1 MLNLQDDTKS
11 NFLDVGSSMTEREL
25 INNALKSGNTLLAL
39 TMSAEG
45 VKNKPYLDSAGRYHM
60 GIGYDIPSKSP
71 QEIRQDLQAIGVSS
85 DKIRHFMKTLADGNP
100 EIELTNKQSVLL
112 ADRYYSKFEKV
123 LEQKYGEQ
131 WHKFSDEV
139 KSGLL
144 YKAYNMG
151 PNNLPK
157 TLIAELSNGNVFDL
171 ERQSLATYRQDFS
184 VASDLGNL
192 NVKVRIP
199 DLINAYLTSASMN
212 SEVLGVVL
220 NNPQQ
225 LDKEAKAFKDE
236 VVKQVN
242 AKLKEMADSGTLK
255 AGHLYSLKDL
265 GIKTPAIKK
274 LSEMDSYKEGIALA
288 KEHYQEKLLNKE
300 NEKNTEKDIVPN
312 ATSQISDEIKQ
323 DVVNVNIPTVSDDK
337 IYALSDV
344 IVLSDN
350 KDLTQMDIIEISD
363 EHKLDVVNET
373 NHSKNIPLSR
383 GGELLA
389 YLQDKMLKIST
400 NIKDMQDKH
409 LAQSASN
416 TEENV
421 IESAK
426 AIKQGQV
433 KNVNFDSNISVA
445 SGLASASLAVSR
457 SVEVAPFLT
466 NDKKVELN
474 KINQDDLKL
483 DSNSISRP
491 AGKTEVLE
499 KKDIAPSYQPNPSPT
514 GFAPIN
520 ADKEVWTTEYAQK
533 AKEQDIAEKKALNE
547 DGLLDDVTK
556 INSKDTIE
564 QFNKHLDS
572 KVGLG
577 NTQKEL
583 EPWAGPTSAF

>member
-11 NFLDVGSSMTEREL
+11 NFLDVGSSMTEKEL

-85 DKIRHFMKTLADGNP
+85 DKIRHFMKTLAEGKP

-123 LEQKYGEQ
+123 LEQKYGEE
-131 WHKFSDEV
+131 WHNFSDEV

-157 TLIAELSNGNVFDL
+157 TLISELSNGNVFDL

-184 VASDLGNL
+184 VSSDLGNV

-199 DLINAYLTSASMN
+199 DLRNAYLTSASMN

-225 LDKEAKAFKDE
+225 LDKEAKLFKDE
-236 VVKQVN
+236 VIKQVN
-242 AKLKEMADSGTLK
+242 AKLQEMADSGTLK

-265 GIKTPAIKK
+265 GIKTPSIKK
-274 LSEMDSYKEGIALA
+274 LSEMETYKEGIVLA

-300 NEKNTEKDIVPN
+300 NEKTAERDIVPN
-312 ATSQISDEIKQ
+312 ATSDVSNETKQ
-323 DVVNVNIPTVSDDK
+323 DNSVVSDNK
-337 IYALSDV
+337 IYAVSDANA
-344 IVLSDN
+344 LNND

-363 EHKLDVVNET
+363 EHKLDVANET
-373 NHSKNIPLSR
+373 NHSKDIPLSR

-400 NIKDMQDKH
+400 NIKDIQEKR
-409 LAQSASN
+409 LAQATPN
-416 TEENV
+416 KDEENV
-421 IESAK
+421 VDNDKSVEQEQAK
-426 AIKQGQV
+426 EV
-433 KNVNFDSNISVA
+433 KFDPNISVA
-445 SGLASASLAVSR
+445 SVSLDVSR
-457 SVEVAPFLT
+457 SVEVAPFL
-466 NDKKVELN
+466 NNANKVELN
-474 KINQDDLKL
+474 KIDQEDLKL
-483 DSNSISRP
+483 DSNSVSKP
-491 AGKTEVLE
+491 AGKTEVLD
-499 KKDIAPSYQPNPSPT
+499 KKDITPAYQPNPSPT
-514 GFAPIN
+514 GFAPIRS
-520 ADKEVWTTEYAQK
+520 DKEVWTTEYAQK
-533 AKEQDIAEKKALNE
+533 AKEQDMAEKKSLND

-556 INSKDTIE
+556 INAKETIE

-572 KVGLG
+572 KAELE
-577 NTQKEL
+577 NAQKEP
-583 EPWAGPTSAF
+583 EPWTGPTSTF

>member
-11 NFLDVGSSMTEREL
+11 NFLDVGSSMTEKEL

-45 VKNKPYLDSAGRYHM
+45 VKNKPYLDTAGRYHM

-71 QEIRQDLQAIGVSS
+71 QELRQDLQAIGVSS
-85 DKIRHFMKTLADGNP
+85 DKIRHFMKTLAEGKP
-100 EIELTNKQSVLL
+100 ELELTNKQSVLL

-131 WHKFSDEV
+131 WHNFSDEV

-144 YKAYNMG
+144 YKAYNIG

-157 TLIAELSNGNVFDL
+157 TLIAELNNGNVFDL

-184 VASDLGNL
+184 VSSDLGNV

-199 DLINAYLTSASMN
+199 DLRNAYLTSASMN

-225 LDKEAKAFKDE
+225 LDKEAKLFKDE
-236 VVKQVN
+236 VIKQVN
-242 AKLKEMADSGTLK
+242 AKLQEMADSGTLK

-265 GIKTPAIKK
+265 GIKTPSIKK
-274 LSEMDSYKEGIALA
+274 LSEMESYKEGIALA

-300 NEKNTEKDIVPN
+300 NEKISEKDIVPN
-312 ATSQISDEIKQ
+312 ATSDISNEIKQ
-323 DVVNVNIPTVSDDK
+323 DNT
-337 IYALSDV
+337 A
-344 IVLSDN
+344 LSDN
-350 KDLTQMDIIEISD
+350 KIYAVSDANVLSNDKDLAQMDIIEISD
-363 EHKLDVVNET
+363 EHKLDVANET
-373 NHSKNIPLSR
+373 NHSKDIPLSR

-400 NIKDMQDKH
+400 NIKDIQEKR
-409 LAQSASN
+409 LVQATSN
-416 TEENV
+416 KDEENV
-421 IESAK
+421 VDNDKAVEQDLAK
-426 AIKQGQV
+426 EV
-433 KNVNFDSNISVA
+433 KFDPNISVA
-445 SGLASASLAVSR
+445 SVSLEVSR
-457 SVEVAPFLT
+457 AVEVAPFL
-466 NDKKVELN
+466 NNANKVELN

-483 DSNSISRP
+483 DSDNVSKP
-491 AGKTEVLE
+491 AGKSEILE
-499 KKDIAPSYQPNPSPT
+499 KKDITPSYQPNPSPT

-556 INSKDTIE
+556 INAKDTIN

-572 KVGLG
+572 KVELE
-577 NTQKEL
+577 NAQKEP
-583 EPWAGPTSAF
+583 EPWTGPTSTF

>member
-11 NFLDVGSSMTEREL
+11 NFLDVGSSMTEKEL

-71 QEIRQDLQAIGVSS
+71 QELRQDLQAIGVSS
-85 DKIRHFMKTLADGNP
+85 DKIRHFMKTLAEGKP

-131 WHKFSDEV
+131 WHNFSDEV

-157 TLIAELSNGNVFDL
+157 TLIAELNNGNVFDL

-184 VASDLGNL
+184 VSSDLGNV

-199 DLINAYLTSASMN
+199 DLRNAYLTSASMN

-225 LDKEAKAFKDE
+225 LDKEAKLFKDE
-236 VVKQVN
+236 VIKQVN
-242 AKLKEMADSGTLK
+242 AKLQEMADSGTLK

-265 GIKTPAIKK
+265 GIKTPSIKK
-274 LSEMDSYKEGIALA
+274 LSEMESYKEGIALA

-300 NEKNTEKDIVPN
+300 NEKISEKDIVPN
-312 ATSQISDEIKQ
+312 ATSDISNEIKQ
-323 DVVNVNIPTVSDDK
+323 DNT
-337 IYALSDV
+337 A
-344 IVLSDN
+344 LSDN
-350 KDLTQMDIIEISD
+350 KIYAVSDANVLSNDKDLAQMDIIEISD
-363 EHKLDVVNET
+363 EHKLDVANET
-373 NHSKNIPLSR
+373 NHSKDIPLSR

-400 NIKDMQDKH
+400 NIKDIQEKR
-409 LAQSASN
+409 LVQATSN
-416 TEENV
+416 KDEENV
-421 IESAK
+421 VDNDKAVEQEQAK
-426 AIKQGQV
+426 EV
-433 KNVNFDSNISVA
+433 KFDPNISVA
-445 SGLASASLAVSR
+445 SVSLDVSR
-457 SVEVAPFLT
+457 AVEVAPFL
-466 NDKKVELN
+466 NNANKVELN
-474 KINQDDLKL
+474 KINQEDLKL
-483 DSNSISRP
+483 DSDNVSKP
-491 AGKTEVLE
+491 AGKSEILE
-499 KKDIAPSYQPNPSPT
+499 KKDITPSYQPNPSPT

-556 INSKDTIE
+556 INAKDTIN

-572 KVGLG
+572 KVELE
-577 NTQKEL
+577 NAQKEP
-583 EPWAGPTSAF
+583 EPWTGPTSTF

>member
-11 NFLDVGSSMTEREL
+11 NFLDVGSSMTEKEL

-71 QEIRQDLQAIGVSS
+71 QELRQDLQAIGVSS
-85 DKIRHFMKTLADGNP
+85 DKIRHFMKTLAEGKP

-131 WHKFSDEV
+131 WHNFSDEV

-157 TLIAELSNGNVFDL
+157 TLIAELNNGNVFDL

-184 VASDLGNL
+184 VSSDLGNV

-199 DLINAYLTSASMN
+199 DLRNAYLTSASMN

-225 LDKEAKAFKDE
+225 LDKEAKLFKDE
-236 VVKQVN
+236 VIKQVN
-242 AKLKEMADSGTLK
+242 AKLQEMADSGTLK

-265 GIKTPAIKK
+265 GIKTPSIKK
-274 LSEMDSYKEGIALA
+274 LSEMESYKEGIALA

-300 NEKNTEKDIVPN
+300 NEKISEKDIVPN
-312 ATSQISDEIKQ
+312 ATSDISNEIKQ
-323 DVVNVNIPTVSDDK
+323 DNT
-337 IYALSDV
+337 A
-344 IVLSDN
+344 LSDN
-350 KDLTQMDIIEISD
+350 KIYAVSDANVLSNDKDLAQMDIIEISD
-363 EHKLDVVNET
+363 EHKLDVANET
-373 NHSKNIPLSR
+373 NHSKDIPLSR

-400 NIKDMQDKH
+400 NIKDIQEKR
-409 LAQSASN
+409 LVQATSN
-416 TEENV
+416 KDEENV
-421 IESAK
+421 VDNDKAVEQEQAK
-426 AIKQGQV
+426 EV
-433 KNVNFDSNISVA
+433 KFDPNISVA
-445 SGLASASLAVSR
+445 SVSLDVSR
-457 SVEVAPFLT
+457 AVEVAPFL
-466 NDKKVELN
+466 NNANKVELN
-474 KINQDDLKL
+474 KINQEDLKL
-483 DSNSISRP
+483 DSDNVSKP
-491 AGKTEVLE
+491 AGKSEILE
-499 KKDIAPSYQPNPSPT
+499 KKDITPSYQPNPSPT
-514 GFAPIN
+514 GSAPIN

-556 INSKDTIE
+556 INAKDTIN

-572 KVGLG
+572 KVELE
-577 NTQKEL
+577 NAQKEP
-583 EPWAGPTSAF
+583 EPWTGPTSTF

>member
-11 NFLDVGSSMTEREL
+11 NFLDVGSSMTEKEL

-45 VKNKPYLDSAGRYHM
+45 VKNKPYLDTAGRYHM

-71 QEIRQDLQAIGVSS
+71 QELRQDLQAIGVSS
-85 DKIRHFMKTLADGNP
+85 DKIRHFMKTLAEGKP

-131 WHKFSDEV
+131 WHNFSDEV

-157 TLIAELSNGNVFDL
+157 TLIAELNNGNVFDL

-184 VASDLGNL
+184 VSSDLGNV

-199 DLINAYLTSASMN
+199 DLRNAYLTSASMN

-225 LDKEAKAFKDE
+225 LDKEAKLFKDE
-236 VVKQVN
+236 VIKQVN
-242 AKLKEMADSGTLK
+242 AKLQEMADSGTLK

-265 GIKTPAIKK
+265 GIKTPSIKK
-274 LSEMDSYKEGIALA
+274 LSEMESYKEGIALA

-300 NEKNTEKDIVPN
+300 NEKISEKDIVPN
-312 ATSQISDEIKQ
+312 ATSDISNEIKQ
-323 DVVNVNIPTVSDDK
+323 DNT
-337 IYALSDV
+337 A
-344 IVLSDN
+344 LSDN
-350 KDLTQMDIIEISD
+350 KIYAVSDANVLDNNKDLAQMDIIEISD
-363 EHKLDVVNET
+363 EHKLDVANET
-373 NHSKNIPLSR
+373 NHSKDIPLSR

-400 NIKDMQDKH
+400 NIKDIQEKR
-409 LAQSASN
+409 LVQSTSN
-416 TEENV
+416 KDEENV
-421 IESAK
+421 VDNDKTVEQELAK
-426 AIKQGQV
+426 EV
-433 KNVNFDSNISVA
+433 KFDPNISVA
-445 SGLASASLAVSR
+445 SVSLDVSR
-457 SVEVAPFLT
+457 AVEVAPFL
-466 NDKKVELN
+466 NNVNKVELN
-474 KINQDDLKL
+474 KINQEDLKL
-483 DSNSISRP
+483 DSDNVSKP
-491 AGKTEVLE
+491 AGKSEILE
-499 KKDIAPSYQPNPSPT
+499 KKDITPSYQPNPSPT

-556 INSKDTIE
+556 INAKDTIN

-572 KVGLG
+572 KVELE
-577 NTQKEL
+577 NAQKEP
-583 EPWAGPTSAF
+583 EPWTGPTSTF

>member
-11 NFLDVGSSMTEREL
+11 NFLDVGSSMTEKEL

-45 VKNKPYLDSAGRYHM
+45 VKNKPYLDTAGRYHI

-71 QEIRQDLQAIGVSS
+71 QELRQDLQAIGVSS
-85 DKIRHFMKTLADGNP
+85 DKIRHFMKTLAEGKP

-131 WHKFSDEV
+131 WHNFSDEV

-157 TLIAELSNGNVFDL
+157 TLIAELNNGNVFDL

-184 VASDLGNL
+184 VSSDLGNV

-199 DLINAYLTSASMN
+199 DLRNAYLTSASMN

-225 LDKEAKAFKDE
+225 LDKEAKLFKDE
-236 VVKQVN
+236 VIKQVN
-242 AKLKEMADSGTLK
+242 AKLQEMADSGTLK

-265 GIKTPAIKK
+265 GIKTPSIKK
-274 LSEMDSYKEGIALA
+274 LSEMESYKEGIALA

-300 NEKNTEKDIVPN
+300 NEKISEKDIVPN
-312 ATSQISDEIKQ
+312 ATSDISNETKQ
-323 DVVNVNIPTVSDDK
+323 DNST
-337 IYALSDV
+337 
-344 IVLSDN
+344 LSDN
-350 KDLTQMDIIEISD
+350 KIYAVSDANVLDNNKDLAQMDIIEISD
-363 EHKLDVVNET
+363 EHKLDVANET
-373 NHSKNIPLSR
+373 NHSKDIPLSR

-400 NIKDMQDKH
+400 NIKDIQEKR
-409 LAQSASN
+409 LVQSASN
-416 TEENV
+416 KDEENV
-421 IESAK
+421 VDNDKSAEQDLAK
-426 AIKQGQV
+426 EV
-433 KNVNFDSNISVA
+433 KFDPNISVA
-445 SGLASASLAVSR
+445 SVSLDVSR
-457 SVEVAPFLT
+457 AVEVAPFL
-466 NDKKVELN
+466 NNANKVELN
-474 KINQDDLKL
+474 KINQEDLKL
-483 DSNSISRP
+483 DSDNVSKP
-491 AGKTEVLE
+491 AGKSEILE
-499 KKDIAPSYQPNPSPT
+499 KKDITPSYQPNPSPT

-556 INSKDTIE
+556 INAKDTIN

-572 KVGLG
+572 KVELE
-577 NTQKEL
+577 NAQKEP
-583 EPWAGPTSAF
+583 EPWTGPTSTF

>member
-11 NFLDVGSSMTEREL
+11 NFLDVGSSMTEKEL

-45 VKNKPYLDSAGRYHM
+45 VKNKPYLDTGGRYHI

-71 QEIRQDLQAIGVSS
+71 QELRQDLQAIGVSS
-85 DKIRHFMKTLADGNP
+85 DKIRHFMKTLAEGKP

-131 WHKFSDEV
+131 WHNFSDEV

-157 TLIAELSNGNVFDL
+157 TLIAELNNGNVFDL

-184 VASDLGNL
+184 VSSDLGNV

-199 DLINAYLTSASMN
+199 DLRNAYLTSASMN

-225 LDKEAKAFKDE
+225 LDKEAKLFKDE
-236 VVKQVN
+236 VIKQVN
-242 AKLKEMADSGTLK
+242 AKLQEMADSGTLK

-265 GIKTPAIKK
+265 GIKTPSIKK
-274 LSEMDSYKEGIALA
+274 LSEMESYKEGIALA

-300 NEKNTEKDIVPN
+300 NEKISEKDIVPN
-312 ATSQISDEIKQ
+312 ATSDISNETKQ
-323 DVVNVNIPTVSDDK
+323 DNST
-337 IYALSDV
+337 
-344 IVLSDN
+344 LSDN
-350 KDLTQMDIIEISD
+350 KIYAVSDANVLDNNKDLAQMDIIEISD
-363 EHKLDVVNET
+363 EHKLDVANET
-373 NHSKNIPLSR
+373 NHSKDIPLSR

-400 NIKDMQDKH
+400 NIKDIQEKR
-409 LAQSASN
+409 LVQSASN
-416 TEENV
+416 KDEENV
-421 IESAK
+421 VDNDKSAEQDLAK
-426 AIKQGQV
+426 EV
-433 KNVNFDSNISVA
+433 KFDPNISVA
-445 SGLASASLAVSR
+445 SVSLDVSR
-457 SVEVAPFLT
+457 AVEVAPFL
-466 NDKKVELN
+466 NNANKVELN
-474 KINQDDLKL
+474 KINQEDLKL
-483 DSNSISRP
+483 DSDNVSKP
-491 AGKTEVLE
+491 AGKSEILE
-499 KKDIAPSYQPNPSPT
+499 KKDITPSYQPNPSPT

-556 INSKDTIE
+556 INAKDTIN

-572 KVGLG
+572 KVELE
-577 NTQKEL
+577 NAQKEP
-583 EPWAGPTSAF
+583 EPWTGPTSTF

>member
-11 NFLDVGSSMTEREL
+11 NFLDVGSSMTEKEL

-39 TMSAEG
+39 TMSTEG

-71 QEIRQDLQAIGVSS
+71 QVIRQDLQAIGVSS
-85 DKIRHFMKTLADGNP
+85 DKIRHFMKTLAEGKP

-131 WHKFSDEV
+131 WQHFSDEV

-157 TLIAELSNGNVFDL
+157 TLISELSNGNVFDL

-184 VASDLGNL
+184 VSSDLGNV

-199 DLINAYLTSASMN
+199 DLRNAYLTSASMN

-225 LDKEAKAFKDE
+225 LDKEAKLFKDE
-236 VVKQVN
+236 VIKQVN
-242 AKLKEMADSGTLK
+242 AKLQEMADSGTLK

-265 GIKTPAIKK
+265 GIKTPSIKK
-274 LSEMDSYKEGIALA
+274 LSEMEIYKEGIALA

-300 NEKNTEKDIVPN
+300 NEKTAEKDIVPN
-312 ATSQISDEIKQ
+312 ATSDVSNETKQ
-323 DVVNVNIPTVSDDK
+323 DNSIVSDNK
-337 IYALSDV
+337 IYAVSDAN
-344 IVLSDN
+344 LLDN
-350 KDLTQMDIIEISD
+350 DKDLTQMDIIEISD
-363 EHKLDVVNET
+363 EHKLDVANET
-373 NHSKNIPLSR
+373 NHSKDIPLSR

-400 NIKDMQDKH
+400 NIKDIQEKR
-409 LAQSASN
+409 LAQATPN
-416 TEENV
+416 KDEENV
-421 IESAK
+421 VDNDKSVKQEQAK
-426 AIKQGQV
+426 EV
-433 KNVNFDSNISVA
+433 KFDPNISVA
-445 SGLASASLAVSR
+445 SVSLDVSR
-457 SVEVAPFLT
+457 SVEVAPFL
-466 NDKKVELN
+466 NNANKVELN
-474 KINQDDLKL
+474 KIDQEDLKL
-483 DSNSISRP
+483 DSNSVSKP
-491 AGKTEVLE
+491 AGKTEVLD
-499 KKDIAPSYQPNPSPT
+499 KKDIMPAYQPNPSPT
-514 GFAPIN
+514 GFAPIRS
-520 ADKEVWTTEYAQK
+520 DKEVWTTEYAQK
-533 AKEQDIAEKKALNE
+533 AKEQDMAEKKSLND

-556 INSKDTIE
+556 INAKETIE

-572 KVGLG
+572 KAELE
-577 NTQKEL
+577 NTQKEP
-583 EPWAGPTSAF
+583 EPWTRPTSTF

>member
-11 NFLDVGSSMTEREL
+11 NFLDVGSSMTEKEL

-45 VKNKPYLDSAGRYHM
+45 VKNKPYLDTAGRYHM

-71 QEIRQDLQAIGVSS
+71 QELRQDLQAIGVSS
-85 DKIRHFMKTLADGNP
+85 DKIRHFMKTLAEGKP

-131 WHKFSDEV
+131 WHNFSDEV

-157 TLIAELSNGNVFDL
+157 TLIAELNNGNVFDL

-184 VASDLGNL
+184 VSSDLGNV

-199 DLINAYLTSASMN
+199 DLRNAYLTSASMN

-225 LDKEAKAFKDE
+225 LDKEAKLFKDE
-236 VVKQVN
+236 VIKQVN
-242 AKLKEMADSGTLK
+242 VKLQEMADSGTLK

-265 GIKTPAIKK
+265 GIKTPSIKK
-274 LSEMDSYKEGIALA
+274 LSEMESYKEGIVLA

-300 NEKNTEKDIVPN
+300 NEKISEKDIVPN
-312 ATSQISDEIKQ
+312 ATSDISNEIKQ
-323 DVVNVNIPTVSDDK
+323 DNT
-337 IYALSDV
+337 A
-344 IVLSDN
+344 LSDN
-350 KDLTQMDIIEISD
+350 KIYAVSDANVLSNDKDLAQMDIIEISD
-363 EHKLDVVNET
+363 EHKLDVANET
-373 NHSKNIPLSR
+373 NHSKDIPLSR

-400 NIKDMQDKH
+400 NIKDIQEKR
-409 LAQSASN
+409 LVQATSN
-416 TEENV
+416 KDEENV
-421 IESAK
+421 VDNDKAVEQDLAK
-426 AIKQGQV
+426 EV
-433 KNVNFDSNISVA
+433 KFDPNISVA
-445 SGLASASLAVSR
+445 SVSLEVSR
-457 SVEVAPFLT
+457 AVEVAPFL
-466 NDKKVELN
+466 NNANKVELN

-483 DSNSISRP
+483 DSDNVSKP
-491 AGKTEVLE
+491 AGKSEILE
-499 KKDIAPSYQPNPSPT
+499 KKDITPSYQPNPSPT

-556 INSKDTIE
+556 INAKDTIN

-572 KVGLG
+572 KVELE
-577 NTQKEL
+577 NAQKEP
-583 EPWAGPTSAF
+583 EPWTGPTSTF

>member
-11 NFLDVGSSMTEREL
+11 NFLDVGSLMTEKEL

-60 GIGYDIPSKSP
+60 GIGYDIQSKSP

-85 DKIRHFMKTLADGNP
+85 DKIRHFMKTLAEGKP

-131 WHKFSDEV
+131 WQHFSDEV

-157 TLIAELSNGNVFDL
+157 TLISELSNGNVFDL

-184 VASDLGNL
+184 VSSDLGNV

-199 DLINAYLTSASMN
+199 DLRNAYLTSASMN
-212 SEVLGVVL
+212 SEVLGGVL

-225 LDKEAKAFKDE
+225 LDKEAKLFKDE
-236 VVKQVN
+236 VIKQVN
-242 AKLKEMADSGTLK
+242 AKLQEMADSGTLK

-265 GIKTPAIKK
+265 GIKTPSIKK
-274 LSEMDSYKEGIALA
+274 LSEMETYKEGIALA

-300 NEKNTEKDIVPN
+300 NEKTAEKDIVSN
-312 ATSQISDEIKQ
+312 GTSDVSNETKQ
-323 DVVNVNIPTVSDDK
+323 DNSAVSDNK
-337 IYALSDV
+337 IYAVSDAN
-344 IVLSDN
+344 LLDN
-350 KDLTQMDIIEISD
+350 DKDLTQMDIIEISD
-363 EHKLDVVNET
+363 EHKLDVANET
-373 NHSKNIPLSR
+373 NHSKDIPLSR

-400 NIKDMQDKH
+400 NIKDIQEKH
-409 LAQSASN
+409 LAQATLN
-416 TEENV
+416 KDE
-421 IESAK
+421 
-426 AIKQGQV
+426 
-433 KNVNFDSNISVA
+433 KNVVDNDKSVEQEQTKEVKFDPNISVA
-445 SGLASASLAVSR
+445 SVSLDVSR
-457 SVEVAPFLT
+457 SVEIAPFL
-466 NDKKVELN
+466 NNANKVELN
-474 KINQDDLKL
+474 KIDQEDLKL
-483 DSNSISRP
+483 DSNSVSKP
-491 AGKTEVLE
+491 AGKTEVLD
-499 KKDIAPSYQPNPSPT
+499 KKDITPAYQPNPSPT
-514 GFAPIN
+514 GFAPIRS
-520 ADKEVWTTEYAQK
+520 DKEVWTTEYAQK
-533 AKEQDIAEKKALNE
+533 AKEQDIAEKKSLND
-547 DGLLDDVTK
+547 DGLLGDVTK
-556 INSKDTIE
+556 INAKETIE

-572 KVGLG
+572 KAELE
-577 NTQKEL
+577 NAQKEL
-583 EPWAGPTSAF
+583 EPWTGPTSTF

>member
-11 NFLDVGSSMTEREL
+11 NFLDVGSSMTEKEL

-60 GIGYDIPSKSP
+60 GIGYDIQSKSP

-85 DKIRHFMKTLADGNP
+85 DKIRHFMKTLAEGKP

-131 WHKFSDEV
+131 WQHFSDEV

-157 TLIAELSNGNVFDL
+157 TLISELSNGNVFDL

-184 VASDLGNL
+184 VSSDLGNV

-199 DLINAYLTSASMN
+199 DLRNAYLTSASMN
-212 SEVLGVVL
+212 SEVLGGVL

-225 LDKEAKAFKDE
+225 LDKEAKLFKDE
-236 VVKQVN
+236 VIKQVN
-242 AKLKEMADSGTLK
+242 AKLQEMADSGTLK

-265 GIKTPAIKK
+265 GIKTPSIKK
-274 LSEMDSYKEGIALA
+274 LSEMETYKEGIALA

-300 NEKNTEKDIVPN
+300 NEKTAEKDIVSN
-312 ATSQISDEIKQ
+312 ATSDVSNETKQ
-323 DVVNVNIPTVSDDK
+323 DNSVVSDNK
-337 IYALSDV
+337 IYAVSDAN
-344 IVLSDN
+344 LLDN
-350 KDLTQMDIIEISD
+350 DKDLTQMDIIEISD
-363 EHKLDVVNET
+363 EHKLDVANET
-373 NHSKNIPLSR
+373 NHSKDIPLSR

-400 NIKDMQDKH
+400 NIKDIQEKH
-409 LAQSASN
+409 LAQATLN
-416 TEENV
+416 
-421 IESAK
+421 K
-426 AIKQGQV
+426 DK
-433 KNVNFDSNISVA
+433 KNVVDNDKSVEQEQTKEVKFDPNISVA
-445 SGLASASLAVSR
+445 SVSLDVSR
-457 SVEVAPFLT
+457 SVEIAPFL
-466 NDKKVELN
+466 NNANKVELN
-474 KINQDDLKL
+474 KIDQEDLKL
-483 DSNSISRP
+483 DSNSVSKP
-491 AGKTEVLE
+491 AGKTEVLD
-499 KKDIAPSYQPNPSPT
+499 KKDITPAYQPNPSPT
-514 GFAPIN
+514 GFAPIRS
-520 ADKEVWTTEYAQK
+520 DKEVWTTEYAQK
-533 AKEQDIAEKKALNE
+533 AKEQDIAEKKSLNN
-547 DGLLDDVTK
+547 DGLLGDVTK
-556 INSKDTIE
+556 INAKETIE

-572 KVGLG
+572 KAELE
-577 NTQKEL
+577 NAQKEP
-583 EPWAGPTSAF
+583 EPWTGPTSTF

>member
-11 NFLDVGSSMTEREL
+11 NFLDVGSSMTEKEL

-71 QEIRQDLQAIGVSS
+71 QEIRQDLQAVGVSS
-85 DKIRHFMKTLADGNP
+85 DKIRHFMKTLAEGKP

-131 WHKFSDEV
+131 WHNFSDEV

-157 TLIAELSNGNVFDL
+157 TLISELSNGNVFDL

-184 VASDLGNL
+184 VSSDLGNV

-199 DLINAYLTSASMN
+199 DLRNAYLTSASMN

-225 LDKEAKAFKDE
+225 LDKEAKLFKDE
-236 VVKQVN
+236 VIKQVN
-242 AKLKEMADSGTLK
+242 AKLQEMADSGTLK

-265 GIKTPAIKK
+265 GIKTPSIKK
-274 LSEMDSYKEGIALA
+274 LSEMETYKEGIALA

-300 NEKNTEKDIVPN
+300 NEKTAEKDIVPN
-312 ATSQISDEIKQ
+312 TTSDVSNETKQ
-323 DVVNVNIPTVSDDK
+323 DNSVVSDNK
-337 IYALSDV
+337 IYAVSDAN
-344 IVLSDN
+344 LLDN
-350 KDLTQMDIIEISD
+350 DKDLTQMDIIEISD
-363 EHKLDVVNET
+363 EHKLDVANET
-373 NHSKNIPLSR
+373 NHSKDIPLSR

-400 NIKDMQDKH
+400 NIKDIQEKR
-409 LAQSASN
+409 LAQATPN
-416 TEENV
+416 KDEENV
-421 IESAK
+421 VDNDKSVEQEQAK
-426 AIKQGQV
+426 EV
-433 KNVNFDSNISVA
+433 KFDPNISVA
-445 SGLASASLAVSR
+445 SVSLDVSR
-457 SVEVAPFLT
+457 SVEVAPFL
-466 NDKKVELN
+466 NNANKVELN
-474 KINQDDLKL
+474 KIDQEDLKL
-483 DSNSISRP
+483 DSNSVSKP
-491 AGKTEVLE
+491 AGKTEVLD
-499 KKDIAPSYQPNPSPT
+499 KKDITPAYQPNPSPT
-514 GFAPIN
+514 GFAPIRS
-520 ADKEVWTTEYAQK
+520 DKEVWTTEYAQK
-533 AKEQDIAEKKALNE
+533 AKEQDMAEKKSLND

-556 INSKDTIE
+556 INAKETIE

-572 KVGLG
+572 KAELE
-577 NTQKEL
+577 NAQKEP
-583 EPWAGPTSAF
+583 EPWAGPTSTF

>member
-11 NFLDVGSSMTEREL
+11 NFLDVGSSMTEKEL

-71 QEIRQDLQAIGVSS
+71 QELRQDLQAIGVSS
-85 DKIRHFMKTLADGNP
+85 DKIRHFMKTLAEGKP

-131 WHKFSDEV
+131 WHNFSDEV

-157 TLIAELSNGNVFDL
+157 TLIAELNNGNVFDL

-184 VASDLGNL
+184 VSSDLGNV

-199 DLINAYLTSASMN
+199 DLRNAYLTSASMN

-225 LDKEAKAFKDE
+225 LDKEAKLFKDE
-236 VVKQVN
+236 VIKQVN
-242 AKLKEMADSGTLK
+242 AKLQEMADSGTLK

-265 GIKTPAIKK
+265 GIKTPSIKK
-274 LSEMDSYKEGIALA
+274 LSEMESYKEGIALA

-300 NEKNTEKDIVPN
+300 NAKISEKDIVPN
-312 ATSQISDEIKQ
+312 ATSNISNETKQ
-323 DVVNVNIPTVSDDK
+323 DNSTLSENK
-337 IYALSDV
+337 IYAVSDAN
-344 IVLSDN
+344 VLDNN
-350 KDLTQMDIIEISD
+350 KDFAQMDIIEISD
-363 EHKLDVVNET
+363 EHKLDVANET
-373 NHSKNIPLSR
+373 NHSKDIPLSR

-400 NIKDMQDKH
+400 NIKDIQEKR
-409 LAQSASN
+409 LVQATSN
-416 TEENV
+416 KDEENV
-421 IESAK
+421 VDNEK
-426 AIKQGQV
+426 AIEQEQAKEV
-433 KNVNFDSNISVA
+433 KFDPNISVA
-445 SGLASASLAVSR
+445 SVSLDVSR
-457 SVEVAPFLT
+457 AVEVAPFL
-466 NDKKVELN
+466 NNVNKVELN
-474 KINQDDLKL
+474 KINQEDLKL
-483 DSNSISRP
+483 DSDNVSKP
-491 AGKTEVLE
+491 AGKSEILE
-499 KKDIAPSYQPNPSPT
+499 KKDITPSYQPNPSPT

-556 INSKDTIE
+556 INAKDTIN

-572 KVGLG
+572 KVELE
-577 NTQKEL
+577 NAQKEP
-583 EPWAGPTSAF
+583 EPWTGPTSTF

>member
-11 NFLDVGSSMTEREL
+11 NFLDVGSSMTEKEL

-45 VKNKPYLDSAGRYHM
+45 VKNKPYLDTAGRYHM

-71 QEIRQDLQAIGVSS
+71 QELRQDLQAIGVSS
-85 DKIRHFMKTLADGNP
+85 DKIRHFMKTLAEGKP
-100 EIELTNKQSVLL
+100 ELELTNKQSVLL

-131 WHKFSDEV
+131 WHNFSDEV

-157 TLIAELSNGNVFDL
+157 TLIAELNNGNVFDL

-184 VASDLGNL
+184 VSSDLGNV

-199 DLINAYLTSASMN
+199 DLRNAYLTSASMN

-225 LDKEAKAFKDE
+225 LDKEAKLFKDE
-236 VVKQVN
+236 VIKQVN
-242 AKLKEMADSGTLK
+242 AKLQEMADSGTLK

-265 GIKTPAIKK
+265 GIKPPSIKK
-274 LSEMDSYKEGIALA
+274 LSEMESYKEGIVLA

-300 NEKNTEKDIVPN
+300 NEKISEKDIVPN
-312 ATSQISDEIKQ
+312 ATSDISNEIKQ
-323 DVVNVNIPTVSDDK
+323 DNT
-337 IYALSDV
+337 A
-344 IVLSDN
+344 LSDN
-350 KDLTQMDIIEISD
+350 KIYAVSDANVLSNDKDLAQMDIIEISD
-363 EHKLDVVNET
+363 EHKLDVANET
-373 NHSKNIPLSR
+373 NHSKDIPLSR

-400 NIKDMQDKH
+400 NIKDIQEKR
-409 LAQSASN
+409 LVQATSN
-416 TEENV
+416 KDEENV
-421 IESAK
+421 VDNDKAVEQDLAK
-426 AIKQGQV
+426 EV
-433 KNVNFDSNISVA
+433 KFDPNISVA
-445 SGLASASLAVSR
+445 SVSLEVSR
-457 SVEVAPFLT
+457 AVEVAPFL
-466 NDKKVELN
+466 NNANKVELN

-483 DSNSISRP
+483 DSDNVSKP
-491 AGKTEVLE
+491 AGKSEILE
-499 KKDIAPSYQPNPSPT
+499 KKDITPSYQPNPSPT

-556 INSKDTIE
+556 INAKDTIN

-572 KVGLG
+572 KVELE
-577 NTQKEL
+577 NAQKEP
-583 EPWAGPTSAF
+583 EPWTGPTSTF

>member
-11 NFLDVGSSMTEREL
+11 NFLDVGSSMTEKEL

-60 GIGYDIPSKSP
+60 GIGYDVQSKSP

-85 DKIRHFMKTLADGNP
+85 DKIRHFMKTLAEGKP

-131 WHKFSDEV
+131 WHNFSDEV

-157 TLIAELSNGNVFDL
+157 TLISELSNGNVFDL

-184 VASDLGNL
+184 VSSDLGNV

-199 DLINAYLTSASMN
+199 DLRNAYLTSASMN

-225 LDKEAKAFKDE
+225 LDKEAKLFKDE
-236 VVKQVN
+236 VIKQVN
-242 AKLKEMADSGTLK
+242 AKLQEMADSGTLK

-265 GIKTPAIKK
+265 GIKTPSIKK
-274 LSEMDSYKEGIALA
+274 LSEMETYKEGVALA

-300 NEKNTEKDIVPN
+300 NEKTSEKDIVPN
-312 ATSQISDEIKQ
+312 ATSDVSNETKQ
-323 DVVNVNIPTVSDDK
+323 DNSVVSDNK
-337 IYALSDV
+337 IYAVSDANA
-344 IVLSDN
+344 LNND

-363 EHKLDVVNET
+363 EHKLDVANET
-373 NHSKNIPLSR
+373 NHSKDIPLSR

-400 NIKDMQDKH
+400 NIKDIQEKR
-409 LAQSASN
+409 LAQATPN
-416 TEENV
+416 KDEENV
-421 IESAK
+421 VDNDKSVEQEQAK
-426 AIKQGQV
+426 EV
-433 KNVNFDSNISVA
+433 KFDPNISVA
-445 SGLASASLAVSR
+445 SVSLDVSR
-457 SVEVAPFLT
+457 SVEVAPFL
-466 NDKKVELN
+466 NNANKVELN
-474 KINQDDLKL
+474 KIDQEDLKL
-483 DSNSISRP
+483 DSNSVSKP
-491 AGKTEVLE
+491 AGKTEVLD
-499 KKDIAPSYQPNPSPT
+499 KKDITPAYQPNPSPT
-514 GFAPIN
+514 GFAPIRS
-520 ADKEVWTTEYAQK
+520 DKEVWTTEYAQK
-533 AKEQDIAEKKALNE
+533 AKEQDMAEKKSLND

-556 INSKDTIE
+556 INAKETIE

-572 KVGLG
+572 KAELE
-577 NTQKEL
+577 NAQKEP
-583 EPWAGPTSAF
+583 EPWTGPTSTF

>member
-11 NFLDVGSSMTEREL
+11 NFLDVGSSMTEKEL

-45 VKNKPYLDSAGRYHM
+45 VKNKPYLDTAGRYHM

-71 QEIRQDLQAIGVSS
+71 QELRQDLQAIGVSS
-85 DKIRHFMKTLADGNP
+85 DKIRHFMKTLAEGKP
-100 EIELTNKQSVLL
+100 ELELTNKQSVLL

-131 WHKFSDEV
+131 WHNFSDEV

-157 TLIAELSNGNVFDL
+157 TLIAELNNGNVFDL

-184 VASDLGNL
+184 VSSDLGNV

-199 DLINAYLTSASMN
+199 DLRNAYLTSASMN

-225 LDKEAKAFKDE
+225 LDKEAKLFKDE
-236 VVKQVN
+236 VIKQVN
-242 AKLKEMADSGTLK
+242 AKLQEMADSGTLK

-265 GIKTPAIKK
+265 GIKTPSIKK
-274 LSEMDSYKEGIALA
+274 LSEMESYKEGIALA

-300 NEKNTEKDIVPN
+300 NEKISEKDIVPN
-312 ATSQISDEIKQ
+312 ATSDISNEIKQ
-323 DVVNVNIPTVSDDK
+323 DNS
-337 IYALSDV
+337 A
-344 IVLSDN
+344 LSDN
-350 KDLTQMDIIEISD
+350 KIYAVSDANVLDNDKDLAQMDIIEISD
-363 EHKLDVVNET
+363 EHKLDVANET
-373 NHSKNIPLSR
+373 NHSKDIPLSR

-400 NIKDMQDKH
+400 NIKDIQEKR
-409 LAQSASN
+409 LVQATSN
-416 TEENV
+416 KDEENV
-421 IESAK
+421 VDNDKAVEQELAK
-426 AIKQGQV
+426 EV
-433 KNVNFDSNISVA
+433 KFDPNISVA
-445 SGLASASLAVSR
+445 SVSLDVSR
-457 SVEVAPFLT
+457 AVEVAPFL
-466 NDKKVELN
+466 NNANKVELN
-474 KINQDDLKL
+474 KINQEDLKL
-483 DSNSISRP
+483 DSDNVSKP
-491 AGKTEVLE
+491 AGKSEILE
-499 KKDIAPSYQPNPSPT
+499 KKDITPSYQPNPSPT

-556 INSKDTIE
+556 INAKDTIN

-572 KVGLG
+572 KVELE
-577 NTQKEL
+577 NAQKEP
-583 EPWAGPTSAF
+583 EPWTGPTSTF

>member
-11 NFLDVGSSMTEREL
+11 NFLDVGSPMTEKEL

-60 GIGYDIPSKSP
+60 GIGYDIQSKSP

-85 DKIRHFMKTLADGNP
+85 DKIRHFMKTLAEGKP

-131 WHKFSDEV
+131 WQHFSDEV

-157 TLIAELSNGNVFDL
+157 TLISELSNGNVFDL

-184 VASDLGNL
+184 VSSDLGNV

-199 DLINAYLTSASMN
+199 DLRNAYLTSASMN
-212 SEVLGVVL
+212 SEVLGGVL

-225 LDKEAKAFKDE
+225 LDKEAKLFKDE
-236 VVKQVN
+236 VIKQVN
-242 AKLKEMADSGTLK
+242 AKLQEMADSGTLK

-265 GIKTPAIKK
+265 GIKTPSIKK
-274 LSEMDSYKEGIALA
+274 LSEMETYKEGIALA

-300 NEKNTEKDIVPN
+300 NEKTAEKDIVSN
-312 ATSQISDEIKQ
+312 ATSDVSNETKQ
-323 DVVNVNIPTVSDDK
+323 DNSVVSDNK
-337 IYALSDV
+337 IYAVSDAN
-344 IVLSDN
+344 LLDN
-350 KDLTQMDIIEISD
+350 DKDLTQMDIIEISD
-363 EHKLDVVNET
+363 EHKLDVANET
-373 NHSKNIPLSR
+373 NHSKDIPLSR

-400 NIKDMQDKH
+400 NIKDIQEKH
-409 LAQSASN
+409 LAQATLN
-416 TEENV
+416 KDE
-421 IESAK
+421 
-426 AIKQGQV
+426 
-433 KNVNFDSNISVA
+433 KNVVDNDKSVEQEQTKEVKFDPNISVA
-445 SGLASASLAVSR
+445 SVSLDVSR
-457 SVEVAPFLT
+457 SVEIAPFL
-466 NDKKVELN
+466 NNANKVELN
-474 KINQDDLKL
+474 KIDQEDLKL
-483 DSNSISRP
+483 DSNSVSKP
-491 AGKTEVLE
+491 AGKTEVLD
-499 KKDIAPSYQPNPSPT
+499 KKDITPAYQPNPSPT
-514 GFAPIN
+514 GFAPIRS
-520 ADKEVWTTEYAQK
+520 DKEVWTTEYAQK
-533 AKEQDIAEKKALNE
+533 AKEQDIAEKKSLND
-547 DGLLDDVTK
+547 DGLLGDVTK
-556 INSKDTIE
+556 INAKETIE

-572 KVGLG
+572 KAELE
-577 NTQKEL
+577 NAQKEP
-583 EPWAGPTSAF
+583 EPWTGPTSTF

>member
-1 MLNLQDDTKS
+1 MLNLQDDKKS
-11 NFLDVGSSMTEREL
+11 NFLDVGSSMTEKEL

-71 QEIRQDLQAIGVSS
+71 QEIRQDLQAVGVSS
-85 DKIRHFMKTLADGNP
+85 DKIRHFMKTLTEGKP

-131 WHKFSDEV
+131 WHNFSDEV

-157 TLIAELSNGNVFDL
+157 TLISELSNGNVFDL

-184 VASDLGNL
+184 VSSDLGNV

-199 DLINAYLTSASMN
+199 DLRNAYLTSASMN

-225 LDKEAKAFKDE
+225 LDKEAKLFKDE
-236 VVKQVN
+236 VIKQVN
-242 AKLKEMADSGTLK
+242 AKLQEMADSGTLK

-265 GIKTPAIKK
+265 GIKTPSIKK
-274 LSEMDSYKEGIALA
+274 LSEMETYKEGIALA

-300 NEKNTEKDIVPN
+300 NEKTAEKEIAPN
-312 ATSQISDEIKQ
+312 ATSDVSNETKQDNSVISD
-323 DVVNVNIPTVSDDK
+323 NK
-337 IYALSDV
+337 IYAVSDAN
-344 IVLSDN
+344 LLDN
-350 KDLTQMDIIEISD
+350 EKDLTQMNIIEISD
-363 EHKLDVVNET
+363 EHKLDVANET
-373 NHSKNIPLSR
+373 NHSKDIPLSR

-400 NIKDMQDKH
+400 NIKDIQEKR
-409 LAQSASN
+409 LAQATPN
-416 TEENV
+416 KDEENV
-421 IESAK
+421 VDNDKSVEQEQAK
-426 AIKQGQV
+426 EV
-433 KNVNFDSNISVA
+433 KFDPNISVA
-445 SGLASASLAVSR
+445 SVSLDVSR
-457 SVEVAPFLT
+457 SVEVATFL
-466 NDKKVELN
+466 NNANKVELN
-474 KINQDDLKL
+474 KIDQEDLKL
-483 DSNSISRP
+483 DSNSVSKP
-491 AGKTEVLE
+491 AGKTEVLD
-499 KKDIAPSYQPNPSPT
+499 KKDITPAYQPNPSPT
-514 GFAPIN
+514 GFAPIRS
-520 ADKEVWTTEYAQK
+520 DKEVWTTEYAQK
-533 AKEQDIAEKKALNE
+533 AKEQDMAEKKSLND

-556 INSKDTIE
+556 INAKETIE

-572 KVGLG
+572 KAELE
-577 NTQKEL
+577 NAQKEP
-583 EPWAGPTSAF
+583 EPWAGPTSTF

>member
-11 NFLDVGSSMTEREL
+11 NFLDVGSSMTEKEL

-60 GIGYDIPSKSP
+60 GIGYDIQSKSP

-85 DKIRHFMKTLADGNP
+85 DKIRHLMKTLAEGKP

-131 WHKFSDEV
+131 WHNFSDEV

-157 TLIAELSNGNVFDL
+157 TLISELSNGNVFDL

-184 VASDLGNL
+184 VSSDLGNV

-199 DLINAYLTSASMN
+199 DLRNAYLTSASMN

-225 LDKEAKAFKDE
+225 LDKEAKLFKDE
-236 VVKQVN
+236 VIKQVN
-242 AKLKEMADSGTLK
+242 AKLQEMADSGTLK

-265 GIKTPAIKK
+265 GIKTPSIKK
-274 LSEMDSYKEGIALA
+274 LYEMETYKEGIALA

-300 NEKNTEKDIVPN
+300 NEKTAEKDIVPN
-312 ATSQISDEIKQ
+312 ATSDVSSETKQ
-323 DVVNVNIPTVSDDK
+323 DNSVVSDNN
-337 IYALSDV
+337 IYAVSDAN
-344 IVLSDN
+344 LLDN
-350 KDLTQMDIIEISD
+350 DKDFTQMDIIEISD
-363 EHKLDVVNET
+363 EHKLDVANET
-373 NHSKNIPLSR
+373 NHSKDIPLSR

-400 NIKDMQDKH
+400 NIKDIQEKR
-409 LAQSASN
+409 LAQATPN
-416 TEENV
+416 KDEENV
-421 IESAK
+421 VDNDKSVEQEQAK
-426 AIKQGQV
+426 EV
-433 KNVNFDSNISVA
+433 KFDPNISVA
-445 SGLASASLAVSR
+445 SVSFDVSR
-457 SVEVAPFLT
+457 SVEVAPFL
-466 NDKKVELN
+466 NNANKVELN
-474 KINQDDLKL
+474 KIDQEDLKL
-483 DSNSISRP
+483 DSNSVSKP
-491 AGKTEVLE
+491 AGKTEVLD
-499 KKDIAPSYQPNPSPT
+499 KKDITPAYQPNPSPT
-514 GFAPIN
+514 GFAPIRS
-520 ADKEVWTTEYAQK
+520 DKEVWTTEYAQK
-533 AKEQDIAEKKALNE
+533 AKEQDVAEKKSLND

-556 INSKDTIE
+556 INAKETIE

-572 KVGLG
+572 KAELE
-577 NTQKEL
+577 NAQKEP
-583 EPWAGPTSAF
+583 EPWTGPTSTF

>member
-11 NFLDVGSSMTEREL
+11 NFLDVGSSMTEKEL

-45 VKNKPYLDSAGRYHM
+45 VKNKPYLDTAGRYHM
-60 GIGYDIPSKSP
+60 GIGYDIPSKSS
-71 QEIRQDLQAIGVSS
+71 QELRQDLQAIGVSS
-85 DKIRHFMKTLADGNP
+85 DKIRHFMKTLAEGKP
-100 EIELTNKQSVLL
+100 ELELTNKQSVLL

-131 WHKFSDEV
+131 WHNFSDEV

-157 TLIAELSNGNVFDL
+157 TLIAELNNGNVFDL

-184 VASDLGNL
+184 VSSDLGNV

-199 DLINAYLTSASMN
+199 DLRNAYLTSASMN

-225 LDKEAKAFKDE
+225 LDKEAKLFKDE
-236 VVKQVN
+236 VIKQVN
-242 AKLKEMADSGTLK
+242 AKLQEMADSGTLK

-265 GIKTPAIKK
+265 GIKTPSIKK
-274 LSEMDSYKEGIALA
+274 LSEMESYKEGIALA

-300 NEKNTEKDIVPN
+300 NEKISEKDIVPN
-312 ATSQISDEIKQ
+312 ATSDISNEIKQ
-323 DVVNVNIPTVSDDK
+323 DNT
-337 IYALSDV
+337 A
-344 IVLSDN
+344 LSDN
-350 KDLTQMDIIEISD
+350 KIYAVSDANVLSNDKDLAQMDIIEISD
-363 EHKLDVVNET
+363 EHKLDVANET
-373 NHSKNIPLSR
+373 NHSKDIPLSR

-400 NIKDMQDKH
+400 NIKDIQEKR
-409 LAQSASN
+409 LVQATSN
-416 TEENV
+416 KDEENV
-421 IESAK
+421 VDNDKAVEQDLAK
-426 AIKQGQV
+426 EV
-433 KNVNFDSNISVA
+433 KFDPNISVA
-445 SGLASASLAVSR
+445 SVSLEVSR
-457 SVEVAPFLT
+457 AVEVAPFL
-466 NDKKVELN
+466 NNANKVELN

-483 DSNSISRP
+483 DSDNVSKP
-491 AGKTEVLE
+491 AGKSEILE
-499 KKDIAPSYQPNPSPT
+499 KKDITQSYQPNPSPT

-556 INSKDTIE
+556 INAKDTIN

-572 KVGLG
+572 KVELE
-577 NTQKEL
+577 NAQKEP
-583 EPWAGPTSAF
+583 EPWTGPTSTF

>member
-11 NFLDVGSSMTEREL
+11 NFLDVGSSMTEKEL

-60 GIGYDIPSKSP
+60 GIGYDVQSKSP

-85 DKIRHFMKTLADGNP
+85 DKIRHFMKTLAEGKP

-131 WHKFSDEV
+131 WHNFSGEV

-157 TLIAELSNGNVFDL
+157 TLISELSNGNVFDL

-184 VASDLGNL
+184 VSSDLGNV

-199 DLINAYLTSASMN
+199 DLRNAYLTSASMN

-225 LDKEAKAFKDE
+225 LDKEAKLFKDE
-236 VVKQVN
+236 VIKQVN
-242 AKLKEMADSGTLK
+242 AKLQEMADSGTLK

-265 GIKTPAIKK
+265 GIKTPSIKK
-274 LSEMDSYKEGIALA
+274 LSEMETYKEGIVLA

-300 NEKNTEKDIVPN
+300 NEKTAERDIVPN
-312 ATSQISDEIKQ
+312 ATSDVSNETKQ
-323 DVVNVNIPTVSDDK
+323 DNSVVSDNK
-337 IYALSDV
+337 IYAVSDANA
-344 IVLSDN
+344 LNND

-363 EHKLDVVNET
+363 EHKLDVANET
-373 NHSKNIPLSR
+373 NHSKDIPLSR

-400 NIKDMQDKH
+400 NIKDIQEKR
-409 LAQSASN
+409 LAQATPN
-416 TEENV
+416 KDEENV
-421 IESAK
+421 VDNDKSVEQEQAK
-426 AIKQGQV
+426 EV
-433 KNVNFDSNISVA
+433 KFDPNISVA
-445 SGLASASLAVSR
+445 SISLDVSR
-457 SVEVAPFLT
+457 SVEVAPFL
-466 NDKKVELN
+466 NNANKVELN
-474 KINQDDLKL
+474 KIDQEDLKL
-483 DSNSISRP
+483 DSNSVSKP
-491 AGKTEVLE
+491 AGKTEVLD
-499 KKDIAPSYQPNPSPT
+499 KKDITPAYQPNPSPT
-514 GFAPIN
+514 GFAPIRS
-520 ADKEVWTTEYAQK
+520 DKEVWTTEYAQK
-533 AKEQDIAEKKALNE
+533 AKEQDMAEKKSLND

-556 INSKDTIE
+556 INAKETIE

-572 KVGLG
+572 KAELE
-577 NTQKEL
+577 NAQKEP
-583 EPWAGPTSAF
+583 ESWTGPTSTF

>member
-11 NFLDVGSSMTEREL
+11 NFLDVGSSMTEKEL

-45 VKNKPYLDSAGRYHM
+45 VKNKPYLDTAGRYHM

-71 QEIRQDLQAIGVSS
+71 QELRQDLQAIGVSS
-85 DKIRHFMKTLADGNP
+85 DKIRHFMKTLAEGKP
-100 EIELTNKQSVLL
+100 ELELTNKQSVLL

-131 WHKFSDEV
+131 WHNFSDEV

-157 TLIAELSNGNVFDL
+157 TLITELNNGNVFDL

-184 VASDLGNL
+184 VSSDLGNV

-199 DLINAYLTSASMN
+199 DLRNAYLTSASMN

-225 LDKEAKAFKDE
+225 LDKEAKLFKDE
-236 VVKQVN
+236 VIKQVN
-242 AKLKEMADSGTLK
+242 AKLQEMADSGTLK

-265 GIKTPAIKK
+265 GIKTPSIKK

-300 NEKNTEKDIVPN
+300 NEKISEKDIVPN
-312 ATSQISDEIKQ
+312 ATSDVSNEIKQ
-323 DVVNVNIPTVSDDK
+323 DNSALSDDK
-337 IYALSDV
+337 IYAVSDAN
-344 IVLSDN
+344 VLSND
-350 KDLTQMDIIEISD
+350 KDLAQMDIIEISD
-363 EHKLDVVNET
+363 EHKLDVANET
-373 NHSKNIPLSR
+373 NHSKDIPLSR

-400 NIKDMQDKH
+400 NIKDIQEKR
-409 LAQSASN
+409 LVQATSN
-416 TEENV
+416 KDEENV
-421 IESAK
+421 VDNDKAVEQEQAK
-426 AIKQGQV
+426 EV
-433 KNVNFDSNISVA
+433 KFDPNISVA
-445 SGLASASLAVSR
+445 SVSLDVSR
-457 SVEVAPFLT
+457 AVEVAPFL
-466 NDKKVELN
+466 NNANKVELN
-474 KINQDDLKL
+474 KINQEDLKL
-483 DSNSISRP
+483 DSDNVSKP
-491 AGKTEVLE
+491 AGKSEILE
-499 KKDIAPSYQPNPSPT
+499 KKDITQSYQPNPSPT

-556 INSKDTIE
+556 INAKDTIN

-572 KVGLG
+572 KVELE
-577 NTQKEL
+577 NAQKEP
-583 EPWAGPTSAF
+583 EPWTGPTSTF